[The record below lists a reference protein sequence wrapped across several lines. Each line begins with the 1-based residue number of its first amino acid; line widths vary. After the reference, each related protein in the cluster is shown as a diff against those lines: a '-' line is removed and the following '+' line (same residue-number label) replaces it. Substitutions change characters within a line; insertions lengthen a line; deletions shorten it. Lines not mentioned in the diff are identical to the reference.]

1 MTGKAF
7 ALAVAAALMLAGCVE
22 EAEFG
27 GSGGSFGGSG
37 GSGGFGGSG
46 GSGGFGGSGGTSD
59 AGERLARQVC
69 EQAIRDEGQRV
80 VGIYRR
86 ESVDHPYRGA
96 GVDLYFTVRRDPMTV
111 SESRVWCRF
120 MYDTG
125 RPRLTSA

>member
-46 GSGGFGGSGGTSD
+46 GTTD

-69 EQAIRDEGQRV
+69 EQAIRDDGQQV

-86 ESVDHPYRGA
+86 ESVDYPYRGA

>member
-1 MTGKAF
+1 MKIKSVLVTLVAGI
-7 ALAVAAALMLAGCVE
+7 ALSGCVE
-22 EAEFG
+22 TAEFG

-46 GSGGFGGSGGTSD
+46 GSGGSSD

-80 VGIYRR
+80 VGLYRR
-86 ESVDHPYRGA
+86 EAVDYPYRGA